1 MLLDHLLF
9 FQEGFMADLCPNL
22 PQPRPWT
29 PLWKICSLHCN
40 LQIDNFVARKQKAR
54 IGFFIEGHLLKIWMV
69 AWSYFLTE
77 NTKPVLVLSVSIF
90 IRAGGYSHKC
100 VTRASFSSLSW
111 KLVCDQG
118 NCSFVFVT
126 GMVLTLPYFFILKIK
141 TSCLDQRLFIVL
153 KDKDALTFRGTV

>member
-22 PQPRPWT
+22 PQPRPWIA
-29 PLWKICSLHCN
+29 LWKICSLHCN
-40 LQIDNFVARKQKAR
+40 LQIDNFVARKLKAR
-54 IGFFIEGHLLKIWMV
+54 IGFFIEGPLLKIWMV

-90 IRAGGYSHKC
+90 IRPGGYSHKC
-100 VTRASFSSLSW
+100 VTPASFSSLSW

-118 NCSFVFVT
+118 NCSFVLWQGWCWRYRIFYFEDKN
-126 GMVLTLPYFFILKIK
+126 LLPW
-141 TSCLDQRLFIVL
+141 SASVHCAQRQRCAHF
-153 KDKDALTFRGTV
+153 